1 MKYGYLPVPRR
12 SKYRMA
18 ESKQRGV
25 FICLEG
31 IDGSGKTTQAHRLV
45 KTLTR
50 MGYEAVYTTEP
61 SGGIYGRTIRKHIL
75 HGDKRVPA
83 VVEAVLFAVDRIDH
97 VQNEIQPLLD
107 RGKIVVSDR
116 YVYSSI
122 AYQGAA
128 HLDMP
133 WIKAI
138 NSNAITPD
146 FVVYIDVSPEAV
158 TSRIQR
164 RKSVMETLQTQNRVR
179 KLYLKLVEKE
189 QLAMVYGSA
198 SMKEVA
204 QAILNMVLEFLKSAG
219 LSADYPA

>member
-1 MKYGYLPVPRR
+1 
-12 SKYRMA
+12 MA
-18 ESKQRGV
+18 ESKRRGV

-31 IDGSGKTTQAHRLV
+31 IDGSGKTTQARRLV
-45 KTLTR
+45 KTLTG
-50 MGYEAVYTTEP
+50 MGHEAVYTTEP
-61 SGGIYGRTIRKHIL
+61 SAGIYGRVIRKHIL
-75 HGDKRVPA
+75 HGDKRVPT

-97 VQNEIQPLLD
+97 IQEEIEPLLD

-128 HLDMP
+128 HLDMH

-179 KLYLKLVEKE
+179 KLYLELVRKE

-204 QAILNMVLEFLKSAG
+204 QAILNMVLEFLRSAG

>member
-1 MKYGYLPVPRR
+1 
-12 SKYRMA
+12 MA
-18 ESKQRGV
+18 ESKRKGV

-31 IDGSGKTTQAHRLV
+31 IDGSGKTTQARRLV

-50 MGYEAVYTTEP
+50 MGYDAVYTTEP
-61 SGGIYGRTIRKHIL
+61 SAGIYGRIIRKHVL
-75 HGDKRVPA
+75 HGDRRVPT

-97 VQNEIQPLLD
+97 VQNEIEPLLD

-128 HLDMP
+128 HLDMQ

-138 NSNAITPD
+138 NSNATTPD

-179 KLYLKLVEKE
+179 KLYLKLVERE

-198 SMKEVA
+198 STKEVA

-219 LSADYPA
+219 LSVDHPA